1 MRNPPRWNIINFLN
15 FIVFKEPYIYGAQIE
30 RYGVNLDT
38 KFIRFVNLY
47 INDLSGFFD
56 ETFDLIRKINEIEKE
71 NIFISFNESE
81 DAYLHLDKH
90 LNLYKKYKSLKINLD
105 FLRSMFNFLVVLS
118 KGSQGIL
125 LSSELEKIL

>member
-1 MRNPPRWNIINFLN
+1 MEDIQDESFYEKPMARWNIINFLN

-56 ETFDLIRKINEIEKE
+56 ETFDLIR
-71 NIFISFNESE
+71 E
-81 DAYLHLDKH
+81 DK
-90 LNLYKKYKSLKINLD
+90 
-105 FLRSMFNFLVVLS
+105 
-118 KGSQGIL
+118 
-125 LSSELEKIL
+125 